1 MTYKEFK
8 VDLSHAQALKV
19 LHGKPVRL
27 THSQLNKGPA
37 HYFHPETHKK
47 LVKAYE
53 SGKGCQ
59 IHMSEGAVL
68 RTHQSG
74 LSGSGF
80 WGDLWRGVKSAA
92 KGVGGFLK
100 DNWKPILS
108 GALDGVATAVG
119 PEAIPLRGL
128 VKTVSGVGMAQP
140 RRRKGI
146 AASGSF
152 RLG

>member
-1 MTYKEFK
+1 MT
-8 VDLSHAQALKV
+8 
-19 LHGKPVRL
+19 HG
-27 THSQLNKGPA
+27 
-37 HYFHPETHKK
+37 E
-47 LVKAYE
+47 
-53 SGKGCQ
+53 
-59 IHMSEGAVL
+59 VL

-74 LSGSGF
+74 LSGPGF
-80 WGDLWRGVKSAA
+80 WSSIWDGVKSAA
-92 KGVGGFLK
+92 KGIGGFLK

-128 VKTVSGVGMAQP
+128 VKTVSGIGMAQP
-140 RRRKGI
+140 RRHKGI